1 MSRRTQILAVLAL
14 AAWPIVAGT
23 KPKKPQNGL
32 LQDQAPPLDE
42 YIRQAQAALAPE
54 PPSPGSIFTPSGTL
68 ADPSRD
74 IRAGRV
80 GDLVTILVSENSSAL
95 SSGVVNTQRKSSA
108 AASIGALGG
117 PLRTNGLWQNL
128 ANTSGNQ
135 QLQGQGTTSRQTTVT
150 TNVSA
155 QVVAQLTNGN
165 LIVEGKKWIVIN
177 SERQEVIIRGILRPV
192 DLSLTN
198 TIPSDSLAQL
208 EVLVNGKGVVA
219 DSIKR
224 PFFLYRLL
232 LGLLPF

>member
-1 MSRRTQILAVLAL
+1 MNRAQRIFLAL
-14 AAWPIVAGT
+14 PLLLLSALAGT
-23 KPKKPQNGL
+23 KKKNPNGL
-32 LQDQAPPLDE
+32 LQDQAPPLNE
-42 YIRQAQAALAPE
+42 YIREAQAGLAPE
-54 PPSPGSIFTPSGTL
+54 PPSAGSIFTPSGSL
-68 ADPSRD
+68 ADPARD
-74 IRAGRV
+74 IRASRV

-117 PLRTNGLWQNL
+117 PLRANGLWQNL
-128 ANTSGNQ
+128 ANTSSNQ

-155 QVVAQLTNGN
+155 QVVAQLPNGN

-198 TIPSDSLAQL
+198 MIPSDNLAQL
-208 EVLVNGKGVVA
+208 EVLVNGKGVVG

-224 PFFLYRLL
+224 PFILYRLL

>member
-1 MSRRTQILAVLAL
+1 MRSRKRALVVLAV
-14 AAWPIVAGT
+14 AAWPVLAGT
-23 KPKKPQNGL
+23 KQKKPQNGL
-32 LQDQAPPLDE
+32 LQDQAPPLEE

-54 PPSPGSIFTPSGTL
+54 PPSPGSIFTPGGTL

-74 IRAGRV
+74 IRASRV

-117 PLRTNGLWQNL
+117 PLRANGLWQNL

-155 QVVAQLTNGN
+155 QVVSQLANGN

>member
-1 MSRRTQILAVLAL
+1 VRSRKRALVVLAV
-14 AAWPIVAGT
+14 AAWPVMAGT
-23 KPKKPQNGL
+23 KQKKPQNGL
-32 LQDQAPPLDE
+32 LQDQAPPLEE

-54 PPSPGSIFTPSGTL
+54 PPSPGSIFTPGGTL

-74 IRAGRV
+74 IRASRV

-117 PLRTNGLWQNL
+117 PLRANGLWQNL

-155 QVVAQLTNGN
+155 QVVSQLANGN

>member
-1 MSRRTQILAVLAL
+1 VRSRKRALVVLAV
-14 AAWPIVAGT
+14 AAWPVLAGT
-23 KPKKPQNGL
+23 KQKKPQNGL
-32 LQDQAPPLDE
+32 LQDQAPPLEE

-54 PPSPGSIFTPSGTL
+54 PPSPGSIFTPGGTL

-74 IRAGRV
+74 IRASRV

-117 PLRTNGLWQNL
+117 PLRANGLWQNL

-155 QVVAQLTNGN
+155 QVVSQLANGN